1 MTILKAG
8 VKDWA
13 LSCFLSFSAWLSLRM
28 NSDILSLQKQR
39 LLRHLVQQPFCMWK
53 MLPVQSVI
61 AWGGFYG
68 FCKRHFRRICTL
80 LHAQK
85 STRKAPA
92 TFEAREAR
100 TRGCSPLVT
109 PKRLGSIQKIQAA
122 ALEDFLCSAGL
133 KSLRDGHSRQ
143 RQMPFFVTTLSG
155 ENANRKN
162 PQIFS
167 ICEIKILF
175 PLFMARAK
183 RRPF

>member
-1 MTILKAG
+1 MGLPTRSVLAWERLYRFYKIL
-8 VKDWA
+8 
-13 LSCFLSFSAWLSLRM
+13 L
-28 NSDILSLQKQR
+28 
-39 LLRHLVQQPFCMWK
+39 
-53 MLPVQSVI
+53 
-61 AWGGFYG
+61 
-68 FCKRHFRRICTL
+68 RRICTL
-80 LHAQK
+80 LRAQK

-109 PKRLGSIQKIQAA
+109 PKLLGSIQKIQAA
-122 ALEDFLCSAGL
+122 ALEDFLCFAGL

-143 RQMPFFVTTLSG
+143 QQMPFFVTTLSG

>member
-1 MTILKAG
+1 M
-8 VKDWA
+8 
-13 LSCFLSFSAWLSLRM
+13 
-28 NSDILSLQKQR
+28 
-39 LLRHLVQQPFCMWK
+39 
-53 MLPVQSVI
+53 QSVVVCLK
-61 AWGGFYG
+61 FYVL
-68 FCKRHFRRICTL
+68 CKMYRRRVCTL
-80 LHAQK
+80 LRAQK

-109 PKRLGSIQKIQAA
+109 PKLLGSIQKIQAA

-133 KSLRDGHSRQ
+133 KSLRDGHSRPQ
-143 RQMPFFVTTLSG
+143 QMPFFVTTLSG

>member
-1 MTILKAG
+1 
-8 VKDWA
+8 
-13 LSCFLSFSAWLSLRM
+13 
-28 NSDILSLQKQR
+28 
-39 LLRHLVQQPFCMWK
+39 
-53 MLPVQSVI
+53 
-61 AWGGFYG
+61 
-68 FCKRHFRRICTL
+68 
-80 LHAQK
+80 
-85 STRKAPA
+85 
-92 TFEAREAR
+92 
-100 TRGCSPLVT
+100 
-109 PKRLGSIQKIQAA
+109 LGSIQKIQAA

-143 RQMPFFVTTLSG
+143 QKMPFFVTTLSG